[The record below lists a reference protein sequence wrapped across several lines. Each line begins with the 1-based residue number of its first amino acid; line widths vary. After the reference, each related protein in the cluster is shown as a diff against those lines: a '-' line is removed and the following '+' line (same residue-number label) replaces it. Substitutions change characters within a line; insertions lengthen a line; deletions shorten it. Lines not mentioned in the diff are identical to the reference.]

1 MKKSARF
8 VVLGTVQGVFFRN
21 FVVEHANTCGLRGFV
36 RNLESG
42 DVEIIVEGEKDSI
55 EKFAEKIKKGPQHS
69 QIRDLKVEERKWSGE
84 FKDFKVLRF

>member
-21 FVVEHANTCGLRGFV
+21 FVVEHANTHRLRGFV